1 MAEKRKDSRGRV
13 LKGGE
18 SQRKNGSYEY
28 RYFDI
33 RKKRHSVY
41 AKSLAELREKER
53 DIQRDL
59 DDGIDYAA
67 GRITVFELVER
78 YLSQKRPEKHNTAV
92 NQNFVRN
99 LLKNEEFCKRQIYT
113 VKPSDGKAFFIKL
126 HDDGGYSF
134 STIHTIRSV
143 LKPAFELA
151 VEDDAVRK
159 NPFAFTLNGVIPN
172 DSEKRKA
179 LSAEEKKRLLT
190 FLENDECGRKYY
202 SVVVILLG
210 TGLRISELCGLTKAD
225 VDFETG
231 RIRVNK
237 QLLRGRLAG
246 VGRLILEAPKSE
258 RGVRYIPML
267 DRAVIEAFHRV
278 IQARQSPK
286 VEHMVG
292 GCSGFLFLDKN
303 GAPKTAAAFEH
314 ALSRLMRKYNELH
327 DDTLKVTPHILR
339 HTFCT
344 ELISAGMDISSVS
357 YLMGHA
363 NVSTTLSVYTHG
375 QYETAEKALADI
387 VKNRAVL

>member
-1 MAEKRKDSRGRV
+1 MTEKRKDSKGRI
-13 LKGGE
+13 LKDGE
-18 SQRKNGSYEY
+18 SQRKNGTYEY
-28 RYFDI
+28 RYFDM

-41 AKSLAELREKER
+41 AKSLTELREKER
-53 DIQRDL
+53 DIQHDL

-78 YLSQKRPEKHNTAV
+78 YLLQRRPERHNTAV

-99 LLKNEEFCKRQIYT
+99 LLKNEAFCKRQIYT
-113 VKPSDGKAFFIKL
+113 VKPSDGKAFFLKL
-126 HDDGGYSF
+126 HDDGYSF

-151 VEDDAVRK
+151 VEDDAVRR
-159 NPFAFTLNGVIPN
+159 NPFAFTLNGVISN

-179 LSAEEKKRLLT
+179 ISAEEKKRLLT

-202 SVVVILLG
+202 DVVVILLG

-225 VDFETG
+225 VDFEGG
-231 RIRVNK
+231 RIQVNK
-237 QLLRGRLAG
+237 QLLRGRMSG
-246 VGRLILEAPKSE
+246 VSRLILEAPKSAC
-258 RGVRYIPML
+258 GVRYIPML
-267 DRAVIEAFHRV
+267 DRAVIGAFQRV
-278 IQARQSPK
+278 IQERKSPK
-286 VEHMVG
+286 VEYIVG
-292 GCSGFLFLDKN
+292 GYSGFLFLDKD
-303 GAPKTAAAFEH
+303 GTPKTAVAFEH
-314 ALSRLMRKYNELH
+314 ALSRLMKKYNELH
-327 DDTLKVTPHILR
+327 GDTLKVTPHILR

-375 QYETAEKALADI
+375 QYETAEKAFADI

>member
-1 MAEKRKDSRGRV
+1 MAEKRKDNKGRV
-13 LKGGE
+13 LKDGE

-28 RYFDI
+28 RYSDI

-53 DIQRDL
+53 GIQRDL

-78 YLSQKRPEKHNTAV
+78 YLSQRRPEKHSTAV
-92 NQNFVRN
+92 NHNFVKN
-99 LLKNEEFCKRQIYT
+99 LLKKEKFCGRKIDT
-113 VKPSDGKAFFIKL
+113 VKPSDGKAFFLKL
-126 HDDGGYSF
+126 HDDGYSF
-134 STIHTIRSV
+134 STIHTVRSV

-151 VEDDAVRK
+151 VEDDAVRR
-159 NPFAFTLNGVIPN
+159 NPFAFTLNGVISN

-202 SVVVILLG
+202 DVVVILLG

-225 VDFETG
+225 VNFEAG
-231 RIRVNK
+231 RIQVNK
-237 QLLRGRLAG
+237 QLLRGRMSG
-246 VGRLILEAPKSE
+246 VSRLILETPKSQC
-258 RGVRYIPML
+258 GVRYIPML

-286 VEHMVG
+286 VEHIVG
-292 GCSGFLFLDKN
+292 GYSGFLFLDKN
-303 GAPKTAAAFEH
+303 GTPKTAVAFEH
-314 ALSRLMRKYNELH
+314 ALCRLMRKYNQLY
-327 DDTLKVTPHILR
+327 DDVLKVTPHILR

-344 ELISAGMDISSVS
+344 ELISAGMEISSVS
-357 YLMGHA
+357 YLMGHSNA
-363 NVSTTLSVYTHG
+363 STTLGVYTHG
-375 QYETAEKALADI
+375 QYETAEKAFAGI
-387 VKNRAVL
+387 VENRALS

>member
-1 MAEKRKDSRGRV
+1 MAEKRKDSKGRV
-13 LKGGE
+13 LKDGE

-41 AKSLAELREKER
+41 AKTLTELREKER
-53 DIQRDL
+53 DIQRDI

-78 YLSQKRPEKHNTAV
+78 YLSQKRPEKHCTAV
-92 NQNFVRN
+92 NYNFVRN
-99 LLKNEEFCKRQIYT
+99 LLKKEEFCKRQICT

-126 HDDGGYSF
+126 HDAGGYSF

-143 LKPAFELA
+143 LKPAFEFA

-159 NPFAFTLNGVIPN
+159 NPFAFTLNGVISN

-179 LSAEEKKRLLT
+179 LSAEDKKRLLT
-190 FLENDECGRKYY
+190 FLESDECGRKYY
-202 SVVVILLG
+202 DVVVILLG
-210 TGLRISELCGLTKAD
+210 TGIRISELCGLTKAD
-225 VDFETG
+225 IDFEAG
-231 RIRVNK
+231 RIQVNK
-237 QLLRGRLAG
+237 QLLRGRMPG
-246 VGRLILEAPKSE
+246 VSRLILETPKTE
-258 RGVRYIPML
+258 CGVRCIPML
-267 DRAVIEAFHRV
+267 DCAVIEAFHRV

-286 VEHMVG
+286 VEHIVG
-292 GCSGFLFLDKN
+292 GHSGFLFLDKD
-303 GAPKTAAAFEH
+303 GTPKTAVAFEH
-314 ALSRLMRKYNELH
+314 ALARLMRKYNERH

-363 NVSTTLSVYTHG
+363 NVSTTLGVYTHG
-375 QYETAEKALADI
+375 QYETAEKAFAEI
-387 VKNRAVL
+387 VKSRAIL

>member
-1 MAEKRKDSRGRV
+1 MAEKRKDSKGRI
-13 LKGGE
+13 LKEGE
-18 SQRKNGSYEY
+18 SQRKNGTYEY
-28 RYFDI
+28 RYSAI

-59 DDGIDYAA
+59 VDGIDYAA

-78 YLSQKRPEKHNTAV
+78 YLSQRRPERHNTAV

-99 LLKNEEFCKRQIYT
+99 LLKNEEFCKRKIYT

-151 VEDDAVRK
+151 VEDDVVRK
-159 NPFAFTLNGVIPN
+159 NPFAFTLNGVISN

-179 LSAEEKKRLLT
+179 LSSEEKKRLLS

-225 VDFETG
+225 IDFEAG
-231 RIRVNK
+231 RIQVNK
-237 QLLRGRLAG
+237 QLLRGRVRCEVYSAAG
-246 VGRLILEAPKSE
+246 P
-258 RGVRYIPML
+258 RGY
-267 DRAVIEAFHRV
+267 
-278 IQARQSPK
+278 
-286 VEHMVG
+286 
-292 GCSGFLFLDKN
+292 
-303 GAPKTAAAFEH
+303 
-314 ALSRLMRKYNELH
+314 
-327 DDTLKVTPHILR
+327 
-339 HTFCT
+339 
-344 ELISAGMDISSVS
+344 
-357 YLMGHA
+357 
-363 NVSTTLSVYTHG
+363 
-375 QYETAEKALADI
+375 
-387 VKNRAVL
+387 